1 MAESNNAAPNQSRNP
16 NQNSSSNNT
25 PGSNQTPPLNQNQN
39 PANPT
44 PLSLIDFALIHKGE
58 RPGDSYHRSVE
69 FAQEAEQL
77 GFRRIWYAEHHNMRS
92 IASSAPAVLIAH
104 VAANTEHIN
113 LGAGGVMLPNHAPLV
128 VAEQFGTLEE
138 LHPGRI
144 DLGLGRAPGTDQN
157 TLRAL
162 RRDPRNAENFPND
175 VAELNGYLT
184 DRSVIPGVRA
194 VPGAGTNVPLYI
206 LGSSLFGAQL
216 AAKLGLPYSFASHFA
231 PAALEQA
238 VQVYRETYQPSPEHP
253 EPYVIAA
260 VNVTAAD
267 SAEDAYRQ
275 DEIVRRKRVREMASH
290 GGRNFT
296 DEELDIVMESP
307 GGQQILD
314 MLRYTATG
322 TGRQVRDYLENF
334 KVHAKADELMVSLNS
349 PSGAEQ
355 QRSMQILAESWGLT
369 K

>member
-1 MAESNNAAPNQSRNP
+1 MT
-16 NQNSSSNNT
+16 NSIH
-25 PGSNQTPPLNQNQN
+25 
-39 PANPT
+39 T
-44 PLSLIDFALIHKGE
+44 PLSLIDFALIFDGE
-58 RPGDSYHRSVE
+58 RPGASFERSVS
-69 FAQEAEQL
+69 FAQRAEQL
-77 GFRRIWYAEHHNMRS
+77 GFKRIWYAEHHNMRS

-104 VAANTEHIN
+104 VAANTNSIN
-113 LGAGGVMLPNHAPLV
+113 LGAGGVMLPNHSPLV
-128 VAEQFGTLEE
+128 VAEQFGTLAE

-162 RRDPRNAENFPND
+162 RRDPRNAENFPSD

-184 DRSVIPGVRA
+184 DRSVVPGVRA

-238 VQVYRETYQPSPEHP
+238 VSVYRENYQPSPEHP

-267 SAEDAYRQ
+267 TEEEAREQHRQ
-275 DEIVRRKRVREMASH
+275 VGRKRVREMASR
-290 GGRNFT
+290 GGRTFT
-296 DEELDIVMESP
+296 DEELDLVIQSP

-314 MLRYTATG
+314 MLRYTAVG
-322 TGRQVRDYLENF
+322 TGEQVREYLEWF
-334 KVHAKADELMVSLNS
+334 TQHAQADELMISLS
-349 PSGAEQ
+349 APSGDQ
-355 QRSMQILAESWGLT
+355 QRRGMEILADAWGLSS
-369 K
+369 